1 MNLKSPATNVLF
13 AILCLASLSLFT
25 GCGDPGIGAVPVTG
39 TITVDGTPME
49 GAMVV
54 FNPVDGTRAAS
65 GRTDAEGKYSLTT
78 EINGDGALPGEYKI
92 SVTKHLAAED
102 DLPKEVDPNDEGSLD
117 DIYSK
122 LDTSKVQKS
131 KNLIHAQYENP
142 LGSGLSA
149 TVTSDESKNVFT
161 FDVKGSGKK

>member
-1 MNLKSPATNVLF
+1 MNMKSRISNLLVA
-13 AILCLASLSLFT
+13 ALCLTSIPLLT
-25 GCGDPGIGAVPVTG
+25 GCGDPGIGAIPVTG

-49 GAMVV
+49 GVMVV
-54 FNPVDGTRAAS
+54 FNPEDGTRAAS

-78 EINGDGALPGEYKI
+78 EINGDGALPGKYKI

-117 DIYSK
+117 DIYGK
-122 LDTSKVQKS
+122 LDTSKDVKS

-149 TVTSDESKNVFT
+149 EVTSDEAKNVFD
-161 FDVKGSGKK
+161 FDVKSSKKK

>member
-1 MNLKSPATNVLF
+1 MNLNSSIARVLAAT
-13 AILCLASLSLFT
+13 LCLASLPLLT
-25 GCGDPGIGAVPVTG
+25 GCGDPGIGAVPVSG
-39 TITVDGTPME
+39 TITVDGKPME
-49 GAMVV
+49 GVMVV

-92 SVTKHLAAED
+92 SATKHLVEDD

-117 DIYSK
+117 NIYSK
-122 LDTSKVQKS
+122 LDTSKTQKS

-149 TVTSDESKNVFT
+149 NVTSDESKNVF
-161 FDVKGSGKK
+161 DWDIKGSKK